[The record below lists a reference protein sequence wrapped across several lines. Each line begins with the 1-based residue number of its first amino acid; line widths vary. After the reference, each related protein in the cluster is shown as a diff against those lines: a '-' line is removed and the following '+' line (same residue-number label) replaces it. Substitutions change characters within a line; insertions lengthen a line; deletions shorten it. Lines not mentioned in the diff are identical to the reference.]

1 MGRYC
6 DCRLCREARRDA
18 PWESFE
24 ERYGDTPAAF
34 IGTFLI
40 ILAFLIWF
48 LVVVQL

>member
-1 MGRYC
+1 MGRC
-6 DCRLCREARRDA
+6 SCRLCREARKD
-18 PWESFE
+18 ETFE
-24 ERYGDTPAAF
+24 GRYGDTPAAF

>member
-1 MGRYC
+1 MSGC
-6 DCRLCREARRDA
+6 NCRPCREARRDA
-18 PWESFE
+18 PWEDVD
-24 ERYGDTPAAF
+24 DTPAAF